1 MTALLSFV
9 ESIGIFLAGLVVRFG
24 LFVGVLLVLT
34 VVFLIGLGI
43 VRLVAS
49 LRRSV
54 LGLGTAD
61 GMSWKRNAYYAAGHT
76 WLEPARNDA
85 LRVGF
90 DDLGQKVLSHITALT
105 LPVPGTRLKKGEALT
120 QVACGDRQA
129 VIPAPVGGTV
139 VAINDAVIRNPE
151 LVHRDPYR
159 RGWLVAL
166 KPDTTSYI
174 RMPWGEAA
182 RNWLRQESGRLSR
195 FMEQQLQLHAAD
207 GGELTAP
214 GTTFLDEQQ
223 WREMVREFLKREQE
237 SVTQ

>member
-1 MTALLSFV
+1 MNALLSFV
-9 ESIGIFLAGLVVRFG
+9 ESIGVFLAGLMVRFG

-85 LRVGF
+85 VRLGF
-90 DDLGQKVLSHITALT
+90 DDLGQKILSHITAIT
-105 LPVPGTRLKKGEALT
+105 LPAPGTRLKEGQALT
-120 QVACGDRQA
+120 QVACGNRQA
-129 VIPAPVGGTV
+129 VIPAPVGGTI

-151 LVHRDPYR
+151 IVHRDPYR

-166 KPDTTSYI
+166 KPDTTAYI
-174 RMPWGEAA
+174 RMPWGDAA
-182 RNWLRQESGRLSR
+182 RNWLRQETERLSR
-195 FMEQQLQLHAAD
+195 FMEQELQLHAAD
-207 GGELTAP
+207 GGEFTGPSAS
-214 GTTFLDEQQ
+214 FLDAKQ
-223 WREMVREFLKREQE
+223 WRDMVREFLKVDSSQ
-237 SVTQ
+237 